1 MRNSDVPYARVT
13 IGRPCGLA
21 GRANTPSGRATN
33 GRPYKRL
40 GVCTQSIASVVQP
53 HCRCRPMVAPTKRY
67 SFYDVI
73 RFFTRFSLQEG
84 GAKKSYQKKRQKE
97 TRKGGFLKKAPF
109 KSRKNFWAV
118 GAELQACA
126 PKVRHQP
133 ESRPAGRFR
142 RFCTNDASPCLI

>member
-1 MRNSDVPYARVT
+1 M
-13 IGRPCGLA
+13 
-21 GRANTPSGRATN
+21 
-33 GRPYKRL
+33 
-40 GVCTQSIASVVQP
+40 VV
-53 HCRCRPMVAPTKRY
+53 PTKRY

-118 GAELQACA
+118 GAELWVYV
-126 PKVRHQP
+126 PKA
-133 ESRPAGRFR
+133 SRQLFSPAVGGF
-142 RFCTNDASPCLI
+142 